1 MLKLVLK
8 IHSLAAAAYAVVL
21 LFVPSLFCQLT
32 TKDPSTDYGLAMTQL
47 FGAPMVL
54 MTLLTWFA
62 AGLDD
67 RKSQHRIACFVL
79 LYLCTG
85 LTITLI
91 QQLSGKWGAGGW
103 SSPLSYACFAA
114 LYTVALLRKTDARSL
129 PRGRAAFDAPRSS
142 ATGSG

>member
-8 IHSLAAAAYAVVL
+8 IHSLAAGAYAGVL

-32 TKDPSTDYGLAMTQL
+32 SKDPSTDYGLALTQL
-47 FGAPMVL
+47 LGAPMVL

-62 AGLDD
+62 AGLED
-67 RKSQHRIACFVL
+67 RQSQQRIARFVL

-91 QQLSGKWGAGGW
+91 QQLSGKWGSGGW
-103 SSPLSYACFAA
+103 SSPLSYAGFAA
-114 LYTVALLRKTDARSL
+114 LYTLALLRKTEVRSAARVPS
-129 PRGRAAFDAPRSS
+129 AFDAPRSS
-142 ATGSG
+142 PTELG